1 MSVLGN
7 KAYSDTNRLG
17 SQSKAGV
24 VQPLLRGEM
33 PDPAF
38 EAPTYFIGDLG
49 LFPHGKV
56 GTYISQMWNQHRE
69 GRDRK
74 DFTSCLLLE
83 RMARDININ
92 DCHQL
97 NISFL
102 QHLGDQIDEKER
114 ISSNYSSLTL

>member
-1 MSVLGN
+1 
-7 KAYSDTNRLG
+7 
-17 SQSKAGV
+17 
-24 VQPLLRGEM
+24 
-33 PDPAF
+33 
-38 EAPTYFIGDLG
+38 
-49 LFPHGKV
+49 
-56 GTYISQMWNQHRE
+56 MWNQHRE